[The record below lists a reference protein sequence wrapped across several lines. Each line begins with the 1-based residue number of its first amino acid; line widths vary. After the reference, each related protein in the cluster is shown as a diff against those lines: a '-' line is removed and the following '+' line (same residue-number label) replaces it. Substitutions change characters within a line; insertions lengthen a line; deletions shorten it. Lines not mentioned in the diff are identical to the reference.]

1 MLLDEELT
9 ERIIGAA
16 IEVHRALGPGL
27 LESSY
32 EACLA
37 YELESGGLRVSRQVS
52 LPIVYKQVH
61 IDAGYRIDL
70 LVEDRVILELK
81 HIEKTLPIHK
91 AQLITYLKLS
101 GNRVGLLIN
110 FNVRALKDGV
120 ICRVL

>member
-9 ERIIGAA
+9 EQIIGAA

-37 YELESGGLRVSRQVS
+37 YELESRGLRVSRQVP
-52 LPIVYKQVH
+52 LPIIYKQVH
-61 IDAGYRIDL
+61 LDAGYRIDL
-70 LVEDRVILELK
+70 HVENRVVVELK
-81 HIEKTLPIHK
+81 HVEKTLPIHE

-101 GNRVGLLIN
+101 GCRIGLLIN

-120 ICRVL
+120 TRRVR